1 MWVASIMTNREV
13 SAFEMTVV
21 FYFLLSF
28 PIVILQYSG
37 LKLDNRFIK
46 DPPGS
51 ARGFRLLE
59 ILAALIEAERV
70 LFVAEFRL
78 QTPY

>member
-37 LKLDNRFIK
+37 LKLENRFIK
-46 DPPGS
+46 DAPGL
-51 ARGFRLLE
+51 ARGGLIE

>member
-1 MWVASIMTNREV
+1 MWVASIRNNREV

-37 LKLDNRFIK
+37 LKLENRFIK
-46 DPPGS
+46 DAPGL